1 MALINTTTT
10 GVLGTTVF
18 GDGAGPLTIQKD
30 GVQIAK
36 LANQPMFSAYLTGLG
51 TGQSISH
58 ATFTVVSFSSIEY
71 DTASCYNTSTYRFTP
86 NVAGYYYI
94 QSSCYMQFS
103 GSAQVLLALR
113 RNGADYKYGP
123 YSYATTT
130 YTDTSSGTST
140 MMYLN
145 GTTDYA
151 SVAIYQ
157 NSGSTK
163 YVYGSVNHSYFS
175 GCLIKAE

>member
-10 GVLGTTVF
+10 GVLGTTVY
-18 GDGAGPLTIQKD
+18 GDGVGPLTIQKD

-51 TGQSISH
+51 TGQSISS
-58 ATFTVVSFSSIEY
+58 ATWTLVSFSSIEY
-71 DTASCYNTSTYRFTP
+71 DTANCYNTSTYRFTP
-86 NVAGYYYI
+86 NIAGYYFI
-94 QSSCYMQFS
+94 QSCCYMSFS
-103 GSAQVLLALR
+103 ASGQVIVALR
-113 RNGADYKYGP
+113 KNGADYKYGP
-123 YSYATTT
+123 FSYANAS

-157 NSGSTK
+157 NCGTSK
-163 YVYGSVNHSYFS
+163 YVYGSLNHSYFS

>member
-10 GVLGTTVF
+10 GVLGTTVY
-18 GDGAGPLTIQKD
+18 GDGAGPLTVQKD

-51 TGQSISH
+51 TGQSITNG
-58 ATFTVVSFSSIEY
+58 TFTTVAFSSIEY
-71 DTASCYNTSTYRFTP
+71 DTASCFNTSTYRFTP
-86 NVAGYYYI
+86 NVAGYYFI
-94 QSSCYMQFS
+94 QSCCYMQFT
-103 GSAQVLLALR
+103 GTAQVLLALR
-113 RNGADYKYGP
+113 KNGTDYKYAN
-123 YSYATTT
+123 YSLSPSTGG
-130 YTDTSSGTST
+130 DTSSLTST